1 MRLRNTKAYLRC
13 LRGRRDAELQA
24 VAASMAQAAETFG
37 NPHAHSGTG
46 IRRLSNNLFECR
58 VSLELRL
65 LFTRDEG
72 ALVFVF
78 AGNHDDVQAF
88 LRNR

>member
-1 MRLRNTKAYLRC
+1 MRRRNTNAYLRC
-13 LRGRRDAELQA
+13 LRGRPDAELQA

-37 NPHAHSGTG
+37 NPHAHSGTE
-46 IRRLSNNLFECR
+46 IRRLDRNLFEWR

-65 LFTRDEG
+65 VFTRDED

-78 AGNHDDVQAF
+78 AGNHDDVQDF